1 MSARRRARGHSLLG
15 ALLALALS
23 GFLAALLAVQLRPAA
38 QQRAVEAAAHAVAAR
53 MRTLGLAAARDG
65 RARAV
70 VFAADGSG
78 EPLCEAVDGDAD
90 GVRRRDVTDGRD
102 PTGAGY
108 RLARDFPGV
117 ELGRPRWPRIREL
130 PPARGTI
137 GAAEPA
143 VRFGTARMAVFDP
156 SGHAT
161 SGSLFVTDGTDA
173 LCAVVVYGVTSRV
186 QVWCYQRTRSAWTR
200 R

>member
-1 MSARRRARGHSLLG
+1 MRARRRGRGHTLLG
-15 ALLALALS
+15 TLLALALS
-23 GFLAALLAVQLRPAA
+23 GLLIGLVAVQLRPAA
-38 QQRAVEAAAHAVAAR
+38 QQRAVEAAAHAIAAR
-53 MRTLGLAAARDG
+53 MRTLARAAAGDG

-70 VFAADGSG
+70 VFAANGSG
-78 EPLCEAVDGDAD
+78 EPLREAVDGDED

-117 ELGRPRWPRIREL
+117 ELGRPRWPGIREL

-173 LCAVVVYGVTSRV
+173 LCAVVVYGVTSRI
-186 QVWCYQRTRSAWTR
+186 QVWCYQPTRAAWMR